1 MTFPRTILAVCTSV
15 VLIAPVPSVAAST
28 VAYVTGPPP
37 CTTTGAQRPAQTA
50 QQANQAAYSAMA
62 LQRQEAAM
70 FGARRNGERLSGE
83 LDGSDAGGEFAA
95 VGRRPDHRDAG
106 VAADRGERKELARR
120 LDVRERRALEA
131 ALPASRRLYPSASSL
146 PRRR

>member
-70 FGARRNGERLSGE
+70 FSAMSGSGRGEMASDFPASLMDLTPAANSQPSDGARTT
-83 LDGSDAGGEFAA
+83 
-95 VGRRPDHRDAG
+95 VTP
-106 VAADRGERKELARR
+106 
-120 LDVRERRALEA
+120 
-131 ALPASRRLYPSASSL
+131 ALPPTAANGKNLLVVSTCGSGAR
-146 PRRR
+146 